1 LKATKADSIRTTRRV
16 GAFAVLALRAIDKIR
31 RGEWTGPEAA
41 AHFERVAR
49 TDRLRETG
57 HYAPK
62 LVDILI
68 TRVRGPQGPG
78 APRSQE
84 IQDHASSRVR
94 RQPTPAL
101 APAGQVAE
109 QEGPELTMAR
119 ATTPKGSKPHESKWT
134 VSSTVIQAALD

>member
-57 HYAPK
+57 HYDPK

-68 TRVRGPQGPG
+68 TRVRHTK
-78 APRSQE
+78 E
-84 IQDHASSRVR
+84 
-94 RQPTPAL
+94 
-101 APAGQVAE
+101 
-109 QEGPELTMAR
+109 M
-119 ATTPKGSKPHESKWT
+119 
-134 VSSTVIQAALD
+134 